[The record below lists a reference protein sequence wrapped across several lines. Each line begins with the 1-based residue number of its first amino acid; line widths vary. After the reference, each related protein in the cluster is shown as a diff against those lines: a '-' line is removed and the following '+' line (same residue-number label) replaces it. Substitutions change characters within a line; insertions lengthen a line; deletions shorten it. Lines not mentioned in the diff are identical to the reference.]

1 MWAGTFLGRDA
12 VVKQRFKKGYRHP
25 ALDAKLTAARLRQ
38 EVRSMARA
46 RRLGVPTPALL
57 HVDVATACIYMARVP
72 GESAKAALR
81 AAAAAPGGGGAAG
94 EALACGVAELVARLH
109 DGGIVHG
116 DLTTSNVLVEARAG
130 GADAAPGAAAS
141 AAAAA
146 TAAAAPRLVLI
157 DFGLSS
163 FSTLPED
170 RAVDLYVL
178 ERALSSAHPE
188 AGARLFEAFLDAYR
202 RRSRNWCST
211 LNKFADVRMRGRK
224 RSMVG

>member
-1 MWAGTFLGRDA
+1 
-12 VVKQRFKKGYRHP
+12 
-25 ALDAKLTAARLRQ
+25 
-38 EVRSMARA
+38 MARA

-81 AAAAAPGGGGAAG
+81 ALAAAPGGGGGAG
-94 EALACGVAELVARLH
+94 EALARGVAELVARLH

-130 GADAAPGAAAS
+130 GADAVPGAAAS
-141 AAAAA
+141 AAAA
-146 TAAAAPRLVLI
+146 TDTAAPRLVLI

-188 AGARLFEAFLDAYR
+188 AGARLFEAFLEAYR

-211 LNKFADVRMRGRK
+211 LKKFADVRMRGRK